1 MKDRIFI
8 IDGSSYL
15 YRAYHAM
22 PPLSTSK
29 GQPTGAIKGVTNMLM
44 NLKKDSE
51 GSPIVVVFDAKG
63 KTFRNK
69 IYSEYKANRPPMP
82 DDLREQLEPLK
93 NICKA
98 IGFPLIE
105 IAGVEADDVIA
116 TIVKLAKEKKFK
128 AVVSSLDKDLMQLV
142 EDPNTTIMNTMTH
155 QIFDEKKVFEKFGV
169 KPNQIRDMLA
179 LVGDTSDNIPG
190 VPKVGQKTA
199 AKWLNEFDNLEG
211 IIANAESIKGVV
223 GENLRN
229 SLAELDRNVDLV
241 SLRDDVDIETDF
253 KDLLELNGDQE
264 KLDKI
269 FSDLEFKKPA
279 DNSSQKVDSKK
290 DNLKEKKNNYQTVLT
305 KKELNDWADKI
316 DACKVFAI
324 DTETDSLDTI
334 TANLV
339 GISLSVDEGSGCYIP
354 IGHNYENCPNQPSLK
369 LVQDSIGK
377 VIEKNK
383 EKAVGQNL
391 KFDIP
396 ILSRHGI
403 HLDKFHAD
411 TMLMSYVLNSTAT
424 RHGMDKLAS
433 YYLDYETIKFSDVA
447 GTASKQISFSEVDI
461 AVATNYAA
469 EDADITL
476 RLFNKLSSLLKGKKG
491 QIKLLQEIE
500 YPLVHVL
507 AAVEQNGAKIDK
519 NKLAAHSQE
528 LSEKISE
535 LTSQAFAIAGEEF
548 NLDSPKQLLEI
559 LYDKLQL
566 PVLKKTPK
574 GQPSTNEETL
584 QRLSEE
590 YDLPKI
596 ILQYRTLAKLKSTYT
611 DSLIKIENP
620 KTKRIHT
627 SYQQAITSTGRLSST
642 EPNLQNIPIKTA
654 EGRRIREAFVPEKGN
669 VLISADYSQIEL
681 RIMAHLSKDKNLT
694 NAFNAGLDVHSA
706 TAAEV
711 FGVSLES
718 VTEDQ
723 RRSAKAINF
732 GLMYGMSAFG
742 LTRQLDIPRA
752 EAQKYLDTYFER
764 YTGVKDYMA
773 NTKAQ
778 AKEDMFVETIMGR
791 RLYLNEINAANGL
804 RRQAAE
810 RAAINAPLQ
819 GSAADI
825 IKKAMIDIN
834 TFLDKELPQTR
845 MIMQVHDELIFET
858 PKADAEEILPT
869 SEDCIQSV
877 KIHHKIGLHARPAV
891 RFTEMAKGFEAE
903 IRIKLENQSKWVDA
917 KSIVRVMSLKARKGQ
932 VLKLQAEGPDAN
944 EAITTLIDF
953 VENQFGEKQNE
964 IE

>member
-22 PPLSTSK
+22 PPLTSSS

-44 NLKKDSE
+44 TLKKDSE
-51 GSPIVVVFDAKG
+51 GSPIIVVFDAKG
-63 KTFRNK
+63 KTFRND
-69 IYSEYKANRPPMP
+69 IYKEYKANRPPMP
-82 DDLREQLEPLK
+82 DDLREQLQPLK
-93 NICKA
+93 NIVKA

-116 TIVKLAKEKKFK
+116 TLVKKAKEKNLK
-128 AVVSSLDKDLMQLV
+128 AVISSLDKDLMQLV
-142 EDPNTTIMNTMTH
+142 EDPVSTMMNTMTH
-155 QIFDEKKVFEKFGV
+155 QIFNEEKVLEKFGV

-179 LVGDTSDNIPG
+179 LTGDTSDNIPG

-199 AKWLNEFDNLEG
+199 AKWLNEYGDINE
-211 IIANAESIKGVV
+211 IKANADLIKGVV
-223 GENLRN
+223 GDNLRN
-229 SLAELDRNVDLV
+229 SLGDLDRNVELV
-241 SLRDDVDIETDF
+241 SLKYDVDIGVSFESLMEQN
-253 KDLLELNGDQE
+253 KDQE
-264 KLDKI
+264 RLDEL
-269 FSDLEFKKPA
+269 FNELEFKALKKPTLK
-279 DNSSQKVDSKK
+279 NTKEGISSRSHEEPAT
-290 DNLKEKKNNYQTVLT
+290 EKKTPSNYQTLFT
-305 KKELNDWADKI
+305 KKDLEDWAKKLN
-316 DACKVFAI
+316 ACKVFAI
-324 DTETDSLDTI
+324 DTETDSLDTV

-339 GISLSVDEGSGCYIP
+339 GISLSTQEESGCYIP
-354 IGHNYENCPNQPSLK
+354 INHEYDGCPKQIDLK
-369 LVQDSIGK
+369 TVIK
-377 VIEKNK
+377 VLGTAIEKNK
-383 EKAVGQNL
+383 QKAVGQNL

-396 ILSRHGI
+396 ILARHGI
-403 HLDKFHAD
+403 NLDDFHAD

-424 RHGMDKLAS
+424 RHGMDKLAEF
-433 YYLDYETIKFSDVA
+433 YLNYTTVKYKEIT
-447 GTASKQISFSEVDI
+447 GTASKQINFSAVQIDI
-461 AVATNYAA
+461 ASNYAA

-476 RLFNKLSSLLKGKKG
+476 RLFNKLNGLLKDKPT
-491 QIKLLQEIE
+491 QLKLLKEIE

-507 AAVEQNGAKIDK
+507 SNIEMNGAKVDK
-519 NKLAAHSQE
+519 NKLADHSEE
-528 LSEKISE
+528 LSKKIEDLSK
-535 LTSQAFAIAGEEF
+535 QAFKIAGEEF
-548 NLDSPKQLLEI
+548 NLDSPKQLLVV
-559 LYDKLQL
+559 LYEKLKL
-566 PVLKKTPK
+566 PILKKTPK

-584 QRLSEE
+584 QRLAEE
-590 YDLPKI
+590 YEIPKV

-611 DSLIKIENP
+611 DSLIRIENP
-620 KTKRIHT
+620 STKRIHT
-627 SYQQAITSTGRLSST
+627 SFQQAVTSTGRLSST

-694 NAFNAGLDVHSA
+694 HAFKNNLDVHSA

-711 FGVSLES
+711 FSVSLDN
-718 VTEDQ
+718 VTQEH

-764 YTGVKDYMA
+764 YTGVKDYME
-773 NTKAQ
+773 NIKAK

-834 TFLDKELPQTR
+834 GFLNKEMPEVK

-858 PKADAEEILPT
+858 PKNISEEVLLLMKNMMEGAVKLDIPLIAEAA
-869 SEDCIQSV
+869 
-877 KIHHKIGLHARPAV
+877 IG
-891 RFTEMAKGFEAE
+891 
-903 IRIKLENQSKWVDA
+903 INW
-917 KSIVRVMSLKARKGQ
+917 
-932 VLKLQAEGPDAN
+932 N
-944 EAITTLIDF
+944 EAH
-953 VENQFGEKQNE
+953 
-964 IE
+964 

>member
-22 PPLSTSK
+22 PPLTSSS

-44 NLKKDSE
+44 TLKKDSE
-51 GSPIVVVFDAKG
+51 GSPIIVVFDAKG
-63 KTFRNK
+63 KTFRNDVYK
-69 IYSEYKANRPPMP
+69 DYKANRPPMP
-82 DDLREQLEPLK
+82 DDLREQLKPLK
-93 NICKA
+93 EIVKA

-105 IAGVEADDVIA
+105 IEGVEADDVIA
-116 TIVKLAKEKKFK
+116 TLVKKAKENNFK
-128 AVVSSLDKDLMQLV
+128 AVISSLDKDLMQLV
-142 EDPNTTIMNTMTH
+142 EDPISTMMNTMTH
-155 QIFDEKKVFEKFGV
+155 QIFDEAKVFEKFGV

-179 LVGDTSDNIPG
+179 LTGDASDNIPG

-199 AKWLNEFDNLEG
+199 AKWLNEFGDLST
-211 IIANAESIKGVV
+211 IKSNADGIKGVV

-229 SLAELDRNVDLV
+229 SLDDLDRNVELV
-241 SLRDDVDIETDF
+241 SLKHDVELDVTFDSLL
-253 KDLLELNGDQE
+253 DLNTNQE
-264 KLDKI
+264 KLDDL
-269 FSDLEFKKPA
+269 FNELEFKTPRKAAIKKKINNEDKNVNDQEPLI
-279 DNSSQKVDSKK
+279 DKETINSDYEALFKRDDLKK
-290 DNLKEKKNNYQTVLT
+290 WAKKL
-305 KKELNDWADKI
+305 

-324 DTETDSLDTI
+324 DTETDSLDTVS
-334 TANLV
+334 ANLV
-339 GISLSVDEGSGCYIP
+339 GVSLAVEEGAGCYIP
-354 IGHNYENCPNQPSLK
+354 IGHKYDGCPSQLG
-369 LVQDSIGK
+369 LEEVVEIIGAA
-377 VIEKNK
+377 IEKNK
-383 EKAVGQNL
+383 HKAVGQNL

-403 HLDKFHAD
+403 DLDNFFAD

-424 RHGMDKLAS
+424 RHGMDKLAEF
-433 YYLDYETIKFSDVA
+433 YLNYSTVKYKDIT
-447 GTASKQISFSEVDI
+447 GTASKQINFSAVEIEI
-461 AVATNYAA
+461 ASNYAA
-469 EDADITL
+469 EDADVTL
-476 RLFNKLSSLLKGKKG
+476 RLFNKLDKLLKDKPT

-507 AAVEQNGAKIDK
+507 SNVEMNGAKVDK
-519 NKLAAHSQE
+519 MKLANHSKE
-528 LSEKISE
+528 LSKKIEDLS
-535 LTSQAFAIAGEEF
+535 SQAFKIAGEEF
-548 NLDSPKQLLEI
+548 NLDSPKQLLVV
-559 LYDKLQL
+559 LYEKLKL
-566 PVLKKTPK
+566 PILKKTPK

-584 QRLSEE
+584 QRLAEE
-590 YDLPKI
+590 YEIPKI

-611 DSLIKIENP
+611 DSLIRIENP
-620 KTKRIHT
+620 TTGRIHT
-627 SYQQAITSTGRLSST
+627 SYQQAVTSTGRLSST
-642 EPNLQNIPIKTA
+642 EPNLQNIPIKTS

-694 NAFNAGLDVHSA
+694 HAFNNNLDIHSA

-711 FGVSLES
+711 FGVNLDG
-718 VTEDQ
+718 VTQDQ

-764 YTGVKDYMA
+764 YTGVKEYME
-773 NTKAQ
+773 NIKAK
-778 AKEDMFVETIMGR
+778 AKEDMYVETIMGR

-834 TFLDKELPQTR
+834 KFLNKEMPEVK

-858 PKADAEEILPT
+858 SKQSSEEVLQLVKKMMEEAVTLDIPLIAEAA
-869 SEDCIQSV
+869 
-877 KIHHKIGLHARPAV
+877 IG
-891 RFTEMAKGFEAE
+891 
-903 IRIKLENQSKWVDA
+903 ENW
-917 KSIVRVMSLKARKGQ
+917 
-932 VLKLQAEGPDAN
+932 N
-944 EAITTLIDF
+944 EAH
-953 VENQFGEKQNE
+953 
-964 IE
+964 

>member
-1 MKDRIFI
+1 MKDRVFI

-29 GQPTGAIKGVTNMLM
+29 GKPTGAIKGVTNMLM
-44 NLKKDSE
+44 TLKKDSE
-51 GSPIVVVFDAKG
+51 GSPIIVVFDAKG
-63 KTFRNK
+63 KTFRSE
-69 IYSEYKANRPPMP
+69 IYKEYKANRPPMP

-93 NICKA
+93 EICKA

-105 IAGVEADDVIA
+105 ISGVEADDVIA
-116 TIVKLAKEKKFK
+116 TLVNKAKEKNFK

-142 EDPNTTIMNTMTH
+142 EDPNITIMNTMKH
-155 QIFDEKKVFEKFGV
+155 QIFTEDKVFEKFGV
-169 KPNQIRDMLA
+169 QPNQIRDMLA
-179 LVGDTSDNIPG
+179 LVGDSSDNIPG

-199 AKWLNEFDNLEG
+199 AKWLNEYKNLDG
-211 IIANAESIKGVV
+211 IKDNAESIKGVV

-229 SLAELDRNVDLV
+229 SLADLERNVELV
-241 SLRDDVDIETDF
+241 SLKYDVELGVDF
-253 KDLLELNGDQE
+253 DSLLQLNPDQE
-264 KLDKI
+264 KLDEL
-269 FSDLEFKKPA
+269 FAELEFKALPK
-279 DNSSQKVDSKK
+279 NTSKQPDVK
-290 DNLKEKKNNYQTVLT
+290 ETLKEKNKNYETVLS
-305 KKELNDWADKI
+305 KDQLKAWAKNLDE
-316 DACKVFAI
+316 CKVYAI

-339 GISLSVDEGSGCYIP
+339 GISLSVKEGAGCYIP
-354 IGHNYENCPNQPSLK
+354 IGHTYEGCSDQLSLD
-369 LVQDSIGK
+369 LIIEIIGK
-377 VIEKNK
+377 AIERNK

-396 ILSRHGI
+396 ILSRHKI
-403 HLDKFHAD
+403 QLDKFHAD

-433 YYLDYETIKFSDVA
+433 YYLDYETIKYGDVA
-447 GTASKQISFSEVDI
+447 GTASKQISFSEVEID
-461 AVATNYAA
+461 VATNYAA

-476 RLFNKLSSLLKGKKG
+476 RLYNKLEGLLEDKPTQK
-491 QIKLLQEIE
+491 KLLEDIE

-507 AAVEQNGAKIDK
+507 SKVEQNGAKIDK
-519 NKLAAHSQE
+519 EKLAAHSEE
-528 LSEKISE
+528 LAEKISD
-535 LTSQAFAIAGEEF
+535 LSSKAFKIAGEEF
-548 NLDSPKQLLEI
+548 NLDSPKQLLEV
-559 LYDKLQL
+559 LYEKLKL

-590 YDLPKI
+590 YELPKI

-620 KTKRIHT
+620 ATQRIHT

-642 EPNLQNIPIKTA
+642 EPNLQNIPIKTS
-654 EGRRIREAFVPEKGN
+654 EGRRIREAFIPEKGN

-694 NAFNAGLDVHSA
+694 NAFNKGLDVHSS

-711 FGVSLES
+711 FGVNIEN
-718 VTEDQ
+718 VTDEQ

-752 EAQKYLDTYFER
+752 DAQKYLDTYFER
-764 YTGVKDYMA
+764 YMGVKDYMA
-773 NTKAQ
+773 NTKAR

-834 TFLDKELPQTR
+834 AFLDKKLPQTK

-858 PKADAEEILPT
+858 PKANAEEILNLMKDMM
-869 SEDCIQSV
+869 EKAV
-877 KIHHKIGLHARPAV
+877 KLDIPLVADAAIGQ
-891 RFTEMAKGFEAE
+891 
-903 IRIKLENQSKWVDA
+903 NW
-917 KSIVRVMSLKARKGQ
+917 
-932 VLKLQAEGPDAN
+932 N
-944 EAITTLIDF
+944 EAH
-953 VENQFGEKQNE
+953 
-964 IE
+964 

>member
-179 LVGDTSDNIPG
+179 LVGDSSDNIPG

-253 KDLLELNGDQE
+253 KDLLEFNGDQE

-339 GISLSVDEGSGCYIP
+339 GISLSVNEGSGCYIP

-711 FGVSLES
+711 FDVSLES

-778 AKEDMFVETIMGR
+778 AKEDMYVETLMGR

-834 TFLDKELPQTR
+834 GFLKKEIPETK

-858 PKADAEEILPT
+858 PEKSADDVLNLMKNMMEAAVKLDIPLIADAA
-869 SEDCIQSV
+869 
-877 KIHHKIGLHARPAV
+877 IG
-891 RFTEMAKGFEAE
+891 K
-903 IRIKLENQSKWVDA
+903 NW
-917 KSIVRVMSLKARKGQ
+917 
-932 VLKLQAEGPDAN
+932 N
-944 EAITTLIDF
+944 EAH
-953 VENQFGEKQNE
+953 
-964 IE
+964 

>member
-179 LVGDTSDNIPG
+179 LVGDSSDNIPG

-253 KDLLELNGDQE
+253 KDLLEFNGDQE

-447 GTASKQISFSEVDI
+447 GHASKQISFSEVDI

-711 FGVSLES
+711 FDVSLES

-778 AKEDMFVETIMGR
+778 AKEDMYVETLMGR

-834 TFLDKELPQTR
+834 GFLKKEIPETK

-858 PKADAEEILPT
+858 PEKSADDVLNLMKNMMEAAVKLDIPLIADAA
-869 SEDCIQSV
+869 
-877 KIHHKIGLHARPAV
+877 IG
-891 RFTEMAKGFEAE
+891 K
-903 IRIKLENQSKWVDA
+903 NW
-917 KSIVRVMSLKARKGQ
+917 
-932 VLKLQAEGPDAN
+932 N
-944 EAITTLIDF
+944 EAH
-953 VENQFGEKQNE
+953 
-964 IE
+964 